1 MVKTTVGAII
11 TNNTQGTVRILLTK
25 RNIEPYRGK
34 WCLPGGHIDS
44 NEKAFDA
51 IEREVFEETGLHF
64 KGSFYKYFDEIIPD
78 LNIHAVVLIYSG
90 SASGKLRIQELEV
103 QEAKWIE
110 VSKAM
115 TLDLAFYHKDIIQ
128 TFFSNLIKGM

>member
-11 TNNTQGTVRILLTK
+11 TDNTKGTVRILLTK

-51 IEREVFEETGLHF
+51 IEREVVEETGLHF

-103 QEAKWIE
+103 QEAKWFSFIE
-110 VSKAM
+110 IQSIEM
-115 TLDLAFYHKDIIQ
+115 AFYHKQIIG
-128 TFFSNLIKGM
+128 TFFKESGLI